1 MIFFDFSRGGK
12 EVYGGEVPCQ
22 GSPPPT
28 VSSRR
33 LIRGSVRRE
42 TVSPSHPTVSL
53 SHLISSS
60 HLTPPPHLTFSPHSL
75 ASSVHNT
82 SPPPPRSSRTQ
93 PRAPRQPPRHPPPR
107 RPLRAR
113 RPRHSPPSTS
123 CGS

>member
-60 HLTPPPHLTFSPHSL
+60 HLTPASHLTVSSHCLISSHRLISPRHLIPSPRPISSRRL
-75 ASSVHNT
+75 ISSHPMIHPTASATSPIASS
-82 SPPPPRSSRTQ
+82 
-93 PRAPRQPPRHPPPR
+93 
-107 RPLRAR
+107 
-113 RPRHSPPSTS
+113 
-123 CGS
+123 